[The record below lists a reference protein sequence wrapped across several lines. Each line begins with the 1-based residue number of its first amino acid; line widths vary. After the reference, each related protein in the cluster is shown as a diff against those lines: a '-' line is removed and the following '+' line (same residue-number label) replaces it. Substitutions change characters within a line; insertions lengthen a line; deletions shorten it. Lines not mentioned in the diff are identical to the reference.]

1 LTIFVRKANNYIVNP
16 THGITKMR
24 TKIVKLAESFAA
36 LALRFEKL
44 FRKLGI
50 DGLTYCPEPSAFI
63 ILDAELNIIAEK
75 DEHGTL
81 KHLASLNKAFVAR
94 VYLSKIRKGEI
105 SPGDQMPLIETSDY
119 PWDLAGET
127 VGENI
132 YWMLKKSSN
141 TATNLLID
149 HIGGLE
155 AINQELQ
162 ELGFTSTSLHSY
174 TLPSS
179 YEPIYPH
186 QKSISNAYDVGKA
199 LIDIYLSANPLFL
212 DPMVQ
217 TPYQYAHSNRLI
229 NKVAVKSDIFGNGS
243 VFHKDGKVYCAIVF
257 YNDFPQW
264 LIKVF
269 TLTSEILSL
278 QKSMAL
284 ILKWDPISSFI
295 QRFIN
300 TGKVG

>member
-1 LTIFVRKANNYIVNP
+1 
-16 THGITKMR
+16 MR
-24 TKIVKLAESFAA
+24 TQIVRLTESFAA
-36 LALRFEKL
+36 LAQRFETLFEKL
-44 FRKLGI
+44 RI
-50 DGLTYCPEPSAFI
+50 DGLTYCPEPNTYI
-63 ILDAELNIIAEK
+63 ILDQNRDIVAGK
-75 DEHGTL
+75 HTHSPL

-94 VYLSKIRKGEI
+94 VYLSKIKKGEI
-105 SPGDQMPLIETSDY
+105 GPGDPMPLIQTSDY
-119 PWDLAGET
+119 PWDLAGHN

-149 HIGGLE
+149 HIGGLDVF
-155 AINQELQ
+155 NQELKD
-162 ELGFTSTSLHSY
+162 LGFASTSLHSY

-179 YEPIYPH
+179 YEPNYPN
-186 QKSISNAYDVGKA
+186 QKSISSPYDVAKA
-199 LIDIYLSANPLFL
+199 LLDIYESANPLFL

-243 VFHKDGKVYCAIVF
+243 VFHKDGKVYCAVVF
-257 YNDFPQW
+257 YHDFPQW

-269 TLTSEILSL
+269 TLTSEVLSL
-278 QKSMAL
+278 QKSSAL
-284 ILKWDPISSFI
+284 FLKWDPISAFI

-300 TGKVG
+300 SGRVG

>member
-1 LTIFVRKANNYIVNP
+1 
-16 THGITKMR
+16 MR

-44 FRKLGI
+44 FLRLGI
-50 DGLTYCPEPSAFI
+50 DGLTYCPEPDSFI
-63 ILDAELNIIAEK
+63 ILDINQNMVSGK
-75 DEHGTL
+75 HGYSTL
-81 KHLASLNKAFVAR
+81 KHLASLNKAFIAR

-105 SPGDQMPLIETSDY
+105 SPGDQMPDIKTSNY
-119 PWDLAGET
+119 PWDLAGQT

-155 AINQELQ
+155 VINQELE
-162 ELGFTSTSLHSY
+162 ELGFTSTVLHSY

-179 YEPIYPH
+179 YEPNYPN
-186 QKSISNAYDVGKA
+186 QKSISSPHDVGKA
-199 LIDIYLSANPLFL
+199 LLEIYLSANPLFL
-212 DPMVQ
+212 EPMVQ

-243 VFHKDGKVYCAIVF
+243 VFHKDGNVYCAVVF

-278 QKSMAL
+278 QNSNSL
-284 ILKWDPISSFI
+284 ILKWDPISAFI
-295 QRFIN
+295 QRYIN
-300 TGKVG
+300 SGRVG